1 VLLIAQMM
9 GQFGMHR
16 TLHKRRR
23 QLFQQP
29 LLADQI
35 LWSLVIR

>member
-16 TLHKRRR
+16 TLHKRTR